1 MELKKAKCPNCG
13 ASIEVDEFKKAGVCK
28 YCGEAFITEEAISN
42 AINVTNNVT
51 NNITSQNVTI
61 QGYKEKSYRDE
72 AKILLRYYEN
82 NEFADLKDSSK
93 RFLEDHPD
101 NPYSYLFSGIA
112 SIYATN
118 NLINSCL
125 WCEILLNNGGA
136 ANDVAIADI
145 NNSYKRILTC
155 VSNDFANCILHS
167 QGDKEIVKAIIK
179 EINLVVTDFDK
190 ATQRRGIVL
199 PNGAKSLTNMDNP
212 RCYLSEYL
220 VKQFPNYIKSI
231 VDAIIESKQE
241 EVFLEGIREIY
252 INLKTILNK
261 KENIRIK
268 NELASVFEDLE
279 RITKEKIEVEE
290 KVDPEHE
297 KEIAYKYQVAEILE
311 NQRKEYEKKGLIFT
325 LLGFVL
331 TMVVMIILA
340 VFVSPLICI
349 FSLVF
354 LIPAIIFVYKSCKII
369 EKKPHYYLGGH
380 CSKCHESLENGEYA
394 IKGKKMTLI
403 DKIICAIDNHDRKQS
418 GREINGER
426 TNISYECFCPYCGNS
441 ETKSLFIETNSKV
454 NSINETKE
462 INNAVREAIRES
474 ESIPYFKNL
483 TINNM
488 EEIISNNKN
497 KPNTKQNSIDGK
509 PSTKKAEKNILAYI
523 GCYFSLVGMFILVM
537 RTGDIIMSFDP
548 SVIVQIDMLTDMI
561 ITACVICL
569 IGLLLSILSLF
580 TFKGRKGYGRKYS
593 KSGIVTS
600 IIIILISIVL
610 LVIYFNKK

>member
-82 NEFADLKDSSK
+82 NEFADFKDSSK

-268 NELASVFEDLE
+268 NELAGVFEDLE
-279 RITKEKIEVEE
+279 RITKEKIEVEVE
-290 KVDPEHE
+290 VDPEHE

-331 TMVVMIILA
+331 TMATMIILA
-340 VFVSPLICI
+340 VFVSPLFCI
-349 FSLVF
+349 LGVVF

-418 GREINGER
+418 GREIKGER
-426 TNISYECFCPYCGNS
+426 TNVSYECFCPYCGNS
-441 ETKSLFIETNSKV
+441 ETKSLFIETNSRV

-497 KPNTKQNSIDGK
+497 KPSTKQNNVEGK
-509 PSTKKAEKNILAYI
+509 PSTKKEEKNFLAIFGYA
-523 GCYFSLVGMFILVM
+523 FSLTGLVFLILEA
-537 RTGDIIMSFDP
+537 RDIAMCFVPDSIIQIS
-548 SVIVQIDMLTDMI
+548 SVIDTI
-561 ITACVICL
+561 IIYSAFALV
-569 IGLLLSILSLF
+569 GLLLSIVSLF
-580 TFKGRKGYGRKYS
+580 TVKGRKGCGKKYS
-593 KSGIVTS
+593 VFGIVSET
-600 IIIILISIVL
+600 IVIVAAIVL
-610 LVIYFNKK
+610 LIILFNKK